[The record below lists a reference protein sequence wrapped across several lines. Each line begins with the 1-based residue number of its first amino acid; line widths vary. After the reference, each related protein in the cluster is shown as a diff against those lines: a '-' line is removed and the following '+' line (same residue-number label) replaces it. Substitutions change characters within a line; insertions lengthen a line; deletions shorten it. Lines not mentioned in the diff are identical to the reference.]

1 LLKTPVEVAQAPIEI
16 THFGSGI
23 CSYNLRITG
32 AILFETRPAIII
44 KSDCR
49 GDPRIT
55 SAPKREMSN
64 RDPIIDIISMAQ
76 HAKPKDIG
84 QMEFFRPQLIALPI
98 VVVMMP
104 SGTLAASSLSMRAKS
119 SLGRLG

>member
-1 LLKTPVEVAQAPIEI
+1 MEI
-16 THFGSGI
+16 THLGSGI
-23 CSYNLRITG
+23 CSYRRRITG
-32 AILFETRPAIII
+32 AILFETRPAMII

-64 RDPIIDIISMAQ
+64 RDPIIDIISIAQ
-76 HAKPKDIG
+76 HARPNDIG
-84 QMEFFRPQLIALPI
+84 QMEFFRPQLMAFPM

-104 SGTLAASSLSMRAKS
+104 SGTLAASSLSMRANS